1 MSLRFAGT
9 KYIYAMFGLYDNVRN
24 ALSKILRS
32 EGCTADFD
40 KICSR
45 LVEEKVRRKRM
56 DDFYKICSS
65 FKTGGRHLDNMVYEC
80 VGMSGDDLLVS
91 FRSRKPQI
99 TM

>member
-1 MSLRFAGT
+1 MAKKSYRLVEVKVG
-9 KYIYAMFGLYDNVRN
+9 
-24 ALSKILRS
+24 
-32 EGCTADFD
+32 EGRTADFD

-56 DDFYKICSS
+56 DDFYNICSS
-65 FKTGGRHLDNMVYEC
+65 FNTGGRHIDNMVYEC

>member
-1 MSLRFAGT
+1 MRH
-9 KYIYAMFGLYDNVRN
+9 
-24 ALSKILRS
+24 ALSKIRRS
-32 EGCTADFD
+32 KGSAVDFD
-40 KICSR
+40 RICSR

-56 DDFYKICSS
+56 DDFYNICSS